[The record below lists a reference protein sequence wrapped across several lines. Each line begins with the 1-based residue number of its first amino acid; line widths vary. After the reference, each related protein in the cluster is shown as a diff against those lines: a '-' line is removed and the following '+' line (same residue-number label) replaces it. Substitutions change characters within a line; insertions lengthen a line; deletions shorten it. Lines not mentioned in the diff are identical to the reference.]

1 MAAEL
6 RPGRE
11 AQLARYY
18 DLDLREYD
26 DDIELYLALAA
37 AAPSDVLELA
47 CGTGRVAVPLARAGH
62 RVVGVDIDRAMLDR
76 ARAAWAGVAPA
87 EQAGALELLD
97 ADLTALDLGRRF
109 DLVILG
115 LNTLHELGPREAQL
129 AALRTAAAH
138 VAPGG
143 RVVVD
148 AWLPRPED
156 LVAYDGRIE
165 LAWLRADEETGE
177 LVAKLWTADYD
188 AATQVATLTAFFD
201 AWPAGGGSLR
211 RTSRRDRLHLL
222 PASEMVALAEQAGLR
237 AGQLAG
243 DYSMTPFGPGSERAV
258 LIGSLI

>member
-1 MAAEL
+1 MAAEAG
-6 RPGRE
+6 PGRAAE
-11 AQLARYY
+11 LARYY

-26 DDIELYLALAA
+26 EDIELYVALAA
-37 AAPSDVLELA
+37 GSPRDVLELA

-62 RVVGVDIDRAMLDR
+62 RVVGVDLEPAMLDR
-76 ARAAWAGVAPA
+76 ARTAWAAVAPA
-87 EQAGALELLD
+87 ERAGTLELFD

-129 AALRTAAAH
+129 AALRAAAGH
-138 VAPGG
+138 VAPAG

-156 LVAYDGRIE
+156 LIAYDGRVE

-222 PASEMVALAEQAGLR
+222 PASELVALAEQAGLR
-237 AGQLAG
+237 AERLAG
-243 DYSMTPFGPGSERAV
+243 DYSMTTFGPGSERAV
-258 LIGSLI
+258 LIGSLL